1 MEQGKAEKASNRV
14 REHPPASPKGR
25 VGNDLYEPETHKIA
39 AYAKVNKTV
48 YKNRHLRYF
57 LYFW

>member
-1 MEQGKAEKASNRV
+1 MTYTNLK
-14 REHPPASPKGR
+14 
-25 VGNDLYEPETHKIA
+25 HKIA

-57 LYFW
+57 YIFGE